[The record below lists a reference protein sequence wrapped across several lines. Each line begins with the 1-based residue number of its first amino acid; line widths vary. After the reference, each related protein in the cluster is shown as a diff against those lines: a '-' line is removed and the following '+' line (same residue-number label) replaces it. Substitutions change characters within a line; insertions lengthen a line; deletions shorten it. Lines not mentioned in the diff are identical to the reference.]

1 MRALSIIPAR
11 SGSKGLPGKNIKKL
25 LGLPLLAYSIRSS
38 LAEGYETYI
47 STDSE
52 EYALLAQ
59 SYGAKVPFLRPK
71 EISKDESS
79 DLEFMLHFLHE
90 FEKKEQT
97 TPDFIIHLRPTTPL
111 RELGVIQSAIESL
124 SVNKQATSLLSL
136 HECSETAYKK
146 VELTA
151 NKAQVLSVF
160 DKTPCLEKANSERQA
175 LPKTYTANGIVDILR
190 PEIMKEMTLH
200 GDLVIPYLT
209 SAVIEIDSLWDFQLN
224 ELILQNQKE
233 KYRHLLDW

>member
-38 LAEGYETYI
+38 LAEGYETYV
-47 STDSE
+47 STDCE

-71 EISKDESS
+71 EISQDESS
-79 DLEFMLHFLHE
+79 DLEFMLHFLAE
-90 FEKKEQT
+90 LEKKEQM

-111 RELGVIQSAIESL
+111 RELGVLKAAIESL
-124 SVNKQATSLLSL
+124 SANKQATSLLSL
-136 HECSETAYKK
+136 HECPETAYKK
-146 VELTA
+146 VELTPD
-151 NKAQVLSVF
+151 NGQVLSVF
-160 DKTPCLEKANSERQA
+160 DRGSCLEKANCERQS
-175 LPKTYTANGIVDILR
+175 LPKTYTANGVVDVLR
-190 PEIMKEMTLH
+190 PEVIKKMTLH
-200 GDLVIPYLT
+200 GNLVIPHIT
-209 SAVIEIDSLWDFQLN
+209 SPVMEIDSPWDFQLN
-224 ELILQNQKE
+224 ELILQSQKE